1 MKTTGTTAARNAE
14 ATPSNN
20 KSDNKY
26 DSSAPES
33 QPTESQLTEP
43 QATESLEHWLT
54 LRHTAG
60 VGPSTF
66 HTLLDAFGSVEAA
79 LGANAS
85 QLPQHGIQSNV
96 ITALTNRKKPDIQA
110 DLDWHAQARHHII
123 TLQDERYPAQLKD
136 LNDAPPLLYVRGD
149 TDYLNRSQ
157 LAIVGTRNPTAS
169 GRNTAK
175 EFANHLA
182 DAGITITSGLA
193 SGIDGASHEGALLGL
208 AGTIAVVA
216 HGLDIVY
223 PAQHQQL
230 AQNISEHGAVISE
243 MPIGAQPTRGSFPRR
258 NRLISALALGTLV
271 VEAAQKS
278 GSLITARYALE
289 QNREVFAIP
298 GSIHNPMARGCHQL
312 IRQGAKLVES
322 VNDILEDLSINLSQT
337 SSYPQKPRTN
347 IQKKPTEKTNDLHKT
362 LDPDHQKLLKC
373 LAYEPASVDEL
384 VSQSGFSAAEV
395 ASMLLIL
402 ELDDIIACQDGRYT
416 RIS

>member
-1 MKTTGTTAARNAE
+1 MNGKHEAGMKTTGSTTVRNAE
-14 ATPSNN
+14 TTH
-20 KSDNKY
+20 SDQ
-26 DSSAPES
+26 S
-33 QPTESQLTEP
+33 
-43 QATESLEHWLT
+43 TESLKNWLT
-54 LRHTAG
+54 LRHTTG
-60 VGPSTF
+60 VGPRTF
-66 HTLLDAFGSVEAA
+66 HALLDAFGSVDIA
-79 LGANAS
+79 LDANAS
-85 QLPQHGIQSNV
+85 QLSQLGIKSSV
-96 ITALTNRKKPDIQA
+96 ITALTNRERPDIQA
-110 DLDWHAQARHHII
+110 DLDWLTQTNNHII
-123 TLQDERYPAQLKD
+123 TLQDERYPAQLKT
-136 LNDAPPLLYVRGD
+136 LSDAPPLLYVRGD
-149 TDYLNRSQ
+149 TDYLNRPQ

-175 EFANHLA
+175 EFAHHLA

-208 AGTIAVVA
+208 AGTVAVVA

-223 PAQHQQL
+223 PARHQQL
-230 AQNISEHGAVISE
+230 AQSISEHGAVISE

-278 GSLITARYALE
+278 GSLITARCALE

-322 VNDILEDLSINLSQT
+322 ANDILEDLPISLGQT
-337 SSYPQKPRTN
+337 STYPRKSSNDIPEESP
-347 IQKKPTEKTNDLHKT
+347 KKTKDAHKT

-373 LAYEPASVDEL
+373 LAYEPVSIDEL
-384 VSQSGFSAAEV
+384 VPLSGFTAAKV

-416 RIS
+416 RIN